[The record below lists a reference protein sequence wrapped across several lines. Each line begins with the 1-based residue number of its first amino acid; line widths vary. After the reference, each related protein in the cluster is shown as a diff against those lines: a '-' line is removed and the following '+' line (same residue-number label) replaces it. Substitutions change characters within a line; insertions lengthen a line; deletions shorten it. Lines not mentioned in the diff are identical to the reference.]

1 MTTNGRVGHLQS
13 SKSPTSRRRKI
24 AIACEPC
31 RKRKVRCDG
40 KQPTCS
46 PCMTSRK
53 TYTCIYESSPQA
65 TQQRYIE
72 ELQNRITD
80 LGGHVNV
87 QASQDASSESMQQ
100 PDSGQSGIFTA
111 TASAHVGAISD
122 ASSPAVVF
130 GESSTATF
138 LQQLS
143 HEAGQK
149 DRPPLFAPNESDSG
163 PLRLDRSTEQSAVL
177 PIRRIAD
184 DLINCYW
191 QYMHPLFPILH
202 EPTFTAAYKKSWTS
216 DQPIPHA
223 TPKPTSDNPGEIKE
237 ALFFSTLNIIFALG
251 TRFCSSI
258 PSTEKE
264 ITSKRFHRRARLNF
278 PYDLLDFSSLPVLQM
293 VLLQG
298 VYLQSTTEVSRCWN
312 VIGVAVRMA
321 QSLGLH
327 AEETQGRKKTRLELE
342 MGRKLWWCCIV
353 LDSSNE
359 RDLTCVHRLAAATF
373 GWPMM
378 VQDECTIPL
387 PILSDN
393 ALSLEAG
400 NTLSGV
406 DTSSDLCVFRSTC
419 DLFGILGE
427 VLSTIYQNNGALLR
441 TTAAQNQAS
450 QTLSHIMGLNGRLDA
465 YLISTPPY
473 IRSFIEETEPPT
485 ANTVSLLPS
494 KVCLARLWANQ
505 LVDSCTPKSFSF
517 VQHSYY
523 MWETP
528 TCRKKATHLRI
539 LISLRMPSMSVPEPA
554 RESLE
559 YYTTT
564 FPLPYVC
571 QTGTSY
577 TVITFTAATSLLAI
591 FKSRSKS
598 SFPPIN
604 VKVDINQSLQ
614 HCYRILGTLEQSI
627 AVSSQAVRSLQ
638 NLEREI
644 AVEKEITTR
653 STHEMFIP
661 RDMEQ
666 GEDLSQGLEGL
677 EEFDWWVNPSAWL
690 SRQVDGMEKEGFG
703 DGGWMM

>member
-1 MTTNGRVGHLQS
+1 MTPNGRAGHSQS
-13 SKSPTSRRRKI
+13 PKLPTSKRRKI

-46 PCMTSRK
+46 PCITSRK

-87 QASQDASSESMQQ
+87 QEVSASENASSESMQQ

-122 ASSPAVVF
+122 ASSPNVVF

-149 DRPPLFAPNESDSG
+149 DRPPSFAPNDTNSG
-163 PLRLDRSTEQSAVL
+163 PLRLDRSTEQTTVL

-184 DLINCYW
+184 DLMNCYW

-223 TPKPTSDNPGEIKE
+223 TPKPTSDNPGEIEE

-278 PYDLLDFSSLPVLQM
+278 PYDLLDFGSLPVLQM

-327 AEETQGRKKTRLELE
+327 AEGTQGRKKTQLELE
-342 MGRKLWWCCIV
+342 MGRRLWWCCIV
-353 LDSSNE
+353 LD
-359 RDLTCVHRLAAATF
+359 RLAAATF

-378 VQDECTIPL
+378 VQGECTIPL
-387 PILSDN
+387 PMLSDD
-393 ALSLEAG
+393 ALSIEGG
-400 NTLSGV
+400 NTSSGV

-427 VLSTIYQNNGALLR
+427 ILSTIYQNNGALLR

-485 ANTVSLLPS
+485 ANTVS
-494 KVCLARLWANQ
+494 
-505 LVDSCTPKSFSF
+505 
-517 VQHSYY
+517 
-523 MWETP
+523 ET
-528 TCRKKATHLRI
+528 I
-539 LISLRMPSMSVPEPA
+539 LIHQQAISCRYYFCRPRFLYTKILLLRPALLLHLENSTIMQETYTPPNPHILTHAIDVCARACSRVIGILHHNLSSPLRMPDWHIV
-554 RESLE
+554 
-559 YYTTT
+559 Y
-564 FPLPYVC
+564 
-571 QTGTSY
+571 
-577 TVITFTAATSLLAI
+577 ITFTAATSLLAI

-653 STHEMFIP
+653 STHEMLIIP

-690 SRQVDGMEKEGFG
+690 SRQVDGLEGEGFG
-703 DGGWMM
+703 DGGWII

>member
-13 SKSPTSRRRKI
+13 SKSPTSKRRKI

-111 TASAHVGAISD
+111 TASAHLGPITD
-122 ASSPAVVF
+122 ASSPDVVF

-149 DRPPLFAPNESDSG
+149 DRPPLFAPNESDSC
-163 PLRLDRSTEQSAVL
+163 PLRLDRSTEQSAEL

-264 ITSKRFHRRARLNF
+264 ITSKRFYRRARLNF

-327 AEETQGRKKTRLELE
+327 AEGTQDRKKTELERE
-342 MGRKLWWCCIV
+342 MGRRLWWCCIV
-353 LDSSNE
+353 LD
-359 RDLTCVHRLAAATF
+359 RLAAATF

-387 PILSDN
+387 PMLSDN
-393 ALSLEAG
+393 ALNLEEG
-400 NTLSGV
+400 NTSSGV

-427 VLSTIYQNNGALLR
+427 ILSTIYQNNGALLR

-485 ANTVSLLPS
+485 ANTVS
-494 KVCLARLWANQ
+494 
-505 LVDSCTPKSFSF
+505 DT
-517 VQHSYY
+517 
-523 MWETP
+523 
-528 TCRKKATHLRI
+528 I
-539 LISLRMPSMSVPEPA
+539 LIHQQAISCRYRYCHRRFLYTKILLLRPALILHVEDPDMSQETYTSPNPHILTHAINVCARACSRVIEILHHNLSSPLRMPDWHIV
-554 RESLE
+554 
-559 YYTTT
+559 Y
-564 FPLPYVC
+564 
-571 QTGTSY
+571 
-577 TVITFTAATSLLAI
+577 ITFTAATSLLAI
-591 FKSRSKS
+591 FKSRSNS

-604 VKVDINQSLQ
+604 VKVDINQSLR

-638 NLEREI
+638 NLELTTTM
-644 AVEKEITTR
+644 EKEITTR
-653 STHEMFIP
+653 STHEMLIVP

-690 SRQVDGMEKEGFG
+690 SRQVDGLEGEGFG
-703 DGGWMM
+703 DGGWII